1 MNILIVYAH
10 HEPSSFTAA
19 IKNAAVQILEQQ
31 GHSVV
36 VSDLYGQGFSAVA
49 QKWDFVTTTGGHF
62 NYALE
67 QKHAAKLEMSFSP
80 DILGEIQ
87 KLQTANLVIFITPI
101 WWLSVPAILK
111 GWFDRVLA
119 MGVAWDTGKI
129 YENGMMRGKQ
139 AVIFAAAGNPPEF
152 FKENGRYKATPSQ
165 ILYPITHGTLAA
177 CGFNVQEPQ
186 VVLNLLNAKPE
197 EREQMLKNVTERIQ
211 SLVASPQWQVFYG

>member
-1 MNILIVYAH
+1 
-10 HEPSSFTAA
+10 
-19 IKNAAVQILEQQ
+19 
-31 GHSVV
+31 V

-62 NYALE
+62 NYELE

-87 KLQTANLVIFITPI
+87 KLQAANLVIFITPI

-119 MGVAWDTGKI
+119 MGVAWDEGKI
-129 YENGMMRGKQ
+129 YENGLMRGKQ
-139 AVIFAAAGNPPEF
+139 AMVIAAAGNPADY

-165 ILYPITHGTLAA
+165 VLYPITHGTLAA
-177 CGFNVQEPQ
+177 CGFNIQEPY
-186 VVLNLLNAKPE
+186 VALNILGANQQ
-197 EREQMLKNVTERIQ
+197 EREQMLKGLTERLQ
-211 SLVASPQWQVFYG
+211 NLVASPQWQVFYG